1 MKNLTKIVAGL
12 ALLGSAAVTSAS
24 PLFIDNGVNGDSD
37 ADTRTDTFLSFVFN
51 QFNPTSAYLDLE
63 GDGISTGTLVFDS
76 GTATIGSLS
85 PLAFGSSQ
93 EGFNG
98 AWGLSIEYELFGFA
112 AIADDVN
119 GNGFFEAGDTL
130 AAQFVDG
137 FLNMNYVDANG
148 STPFLQLDVTGSAFN
163 INQGVNF
170 SIFGQPTS
178 ASNIL
183 NTEEAFFG
191 STGFGDAINN
201 LDPVNIG
208 ALASL
213 LIGDAT
219 QAPTANNNFPVST
232 FQQNVLDSLGLST
245 LPQTAQWLT
254 RTTSI
259 NTASLTLEVPAPSSL
274 AIFGLGLL
282 GLGFSRRLK
291 SK

>member
-12 ALLGSAAVTSAS
+12 ALLSSAAVTTAS
-24 PLFIDNGVNGDSD
+24 PLFVDTGVNGDGD

-51 QFNPTSAYLDLE
+51 QFTPTSAYLDLE
-63 GDGISTGTLVFDS
+63 GDGINNGTLVFDS
-76 GTATIGSLS
+76 GVATIGSLS

-93 EGFNG
+93 EGFNTD
-98 AWGLSIEYELFGFA
+98 WGLQIEYELFGFA

-119 GNGFFEAGDTL
+119 NNGLFEAGDTL

-137 FLNMNYVDANG
+137 FLNMNYLDSNG
-148 STPFLQLDVTGSAFN
+148 STPFLQIDVTGSAFN
-163 INQGVNF
+163 INKGVNF
-170 SIFGQPTS
+170 SIFGQPIS
-178 ASNIL
+178 ASNML
-183 NTEEAFFG
+183 NTEESFFG
-191 STGFGDAINN
+191 STGFGDSINN
-201 LDPVNIG
+201 LDPVNIS
-208 ALASL
+208 ALSSL

-219 QAPTANNNFPVST
+219 QAPTVDNNFGVTT

-274 AIFGLGLL
+274 AVFGLGLL

>member
-51 QFNPTSAYLDLE
+51 QFTPTSAYLDLE
-63 GDGISTGTLVFDS
+63 GDGINNGTLVFDS
-76 GTATIGSLS
+76 GSTTIGSLS
-85 PLAFGSSQ
+85 PLAFGSST
-93 EGFNG
+93 EDFNDS
-98 AWGLSIEYELFGFA
+98 WGLQIQYELFGFA

-119 GNGFFEAGDTL
+119 GNGLFEAGDTL

-137 FLNMNYVDANG
+137 FLSMNYLDGSG
-148 STPFLQLDVTGSAFN
+148 STPFLQLDVTGSEFN

-201 LDPVNIG
+201 LDPVNIS

-213 LIGDAT
+213 LIGDGT
-219 QAPTANNNFPVST
+219 QAPTVDNNFGVSV
-232 FQQNVLDSLGLST
+232 FQQNVLDSLGLGT

-254 RTTSI
+254 RTTNI